1 MPLSVPQKTVADDES
16 RFKVL
21 ITGRR
26 FGKTFLGI
34 REVCKSAATRPG
46 SINWVICPSYR
57 MAKQIWWTQIKEKL
71 NDLRWIDASNEA
83 ELTIRLKNKSQM
95 VSSCVS

>member
-1 MPLSVPQKTVADDES
+1 MALSVPQQAVADDPN

-34 REVCKSAATRPG
+34 RELCKAAAKSPG

-57 MAKQIWWTQIKEKL
+57 MAKQIWWTQ
-71 NDLRWIDASNEA
+71 
-83 ELTIRLKNKSQM
+83 
-95 VSSCVS
+95 

>member
-1 MPLSVPQKTVADDES
+1 MALSACQQIVADDLN

-34 REVCKSAATRPG
+34 RELCKSAATKEG
-46 SINWVICPSYR
+46 SINWTICPSYR
-57 MAKQIWWTQIKEKL
+57 MAKQIWWTQLKDKL
-71 NDLRWIDASNEA
+71 NELRWIESSN
-83 ELTIRLKNKSQM
+83 
-95 VSSCVS
+95 